1 MCIEKRPYTLY
12 GRLATLHFR
21 YLTCLLDRGHIKNG
35 LFFDISL
42 LLYGTFTN
50 ILCSFMGVYF
60 DYKMPR
66 TEITPNTLLHGNMS
80 KIFVLV
86 MIVALT
92 ILEMYFWKKLSFV
105 KFSIG
110 LSMMN
115 ILILLL
121 IGVVMYMKR
130 GLSDDRN
137 K

>member
-1 MCIEKRPYTLY
+1 
-12 GRLATLHFR
+12 
-21 YLTCLLDRGHIKNG
+21 
-35 LFFDISL
+35 
-42 LLYGTFTN
+42 
-50 ILCSFMGVYF
+50 MGVYF

-92 ILEMYFWKKLSFV
+92 ILEKFSFV

>member
-1 MCIEKRPYTLY
+1 MKLSSFV
-12 GRLATLHFR
+12 H
-21 YLTCLLDRGHIKNG
+21 G
-35 LFFDISL
+35 LFAVLVKMGYFFDISL

-92 ILEMYFWKKLSFV
+92 ILEMYFGKNFP
-105 KFSIG
+105 
-110 LSMMN
+110 
-115 ILILLL
+115 LLNFL
-121 IGVVMYMKR
+121 LDYQ
-130 GLSDDRN
+130 
-137 K
+137 

>member
-1 MCIEKRPYTLY
+1 MKLSSFV
-12 GRLATLHFR
+12 H
-21 YLTCLLDRGHIKNG
+21 G
-35 LFFDISL
+35 LFAVLVKWAIFDISL

-92 ILEMYFWKKLSFV
+92 ILEMYFWKKFSFV

>member
-1 MCIEKRPYTLY
+1 MN
-12 GRLATLHFR
+12 LHTNLD
-21 YLTCLLDRGHIKNG
+21 LT
-35 LFFDISL
+35 
-42 LLYGTFTN
+42 
-50 ILCSFMGVYF
+50 
-60 DYKMPR
+60 
-66 TEITPNTLLHGNMS
+66 
-80 KIFVLV
+80 FVLV

-92 ILEMYFWKKLSFV
+92 ILEMYFWKKFSFV

>member
-1 MCIEKRPYTLY
+1 MSTIIGLVSTF
-12 GRLATLHFR
+12 RLPLQIVIICAWIV
-21 YLTCLLDRGHIKNG
+21 CSIGKNG

-42 LLYGTFTN
+42 LLYGTFTD

-92 ILEMYFWKKLSFV
+92 ILEMYFWKKFSFV

>member
-1 MCIEKRPYTLY
+1 
-12 GRLATLHFR
+12 
-21 YLTCLLDRGHIKNG
+21 
-35 LFFDISL
+35 
-42 LLYGTFTN
+42 
-50 ILCSFMGVYF
+50 MGVYF

-92 ILEMYFWKKLSFV
+92 ILEMYFWKKFFFV

>member
-1 MCIEKRPYTLY
+1 
-12 GRLATLHFR
+12 
-21 YLTCLLDRGHIKNG
+21 
-35 LFFDISL
+35 
-42 LLYGTFTN
+42 
-50 ILCSFMGVYF
+50 
-60 DYKMPR
+60 
-66 TEITPNTLLHGNMS
+66 
-80 KIFVLV
+80 

-92 ILEMYFWKKLSFV
+92 ILEMYFWKKFSFV

>member
-1 MCIEKRPYTLY
+1 
-12 GRLATLHFR
+12 
-21 YLTCLLDRGHIKNG
+21 
-35 LFFDISL
+35 
-42 LLYGTFTN
+42 
-50 ILCSFMGVYF
+50 
-60 DYKMPR
+60 
-66 TEITPNTLLHGNMS
+66 
-80 KIFVLV
+80 
-86 MIVALT
+86 VALT
-92 ILEMYFWKKLSFV
+92 ILEMYFWKKFSFV